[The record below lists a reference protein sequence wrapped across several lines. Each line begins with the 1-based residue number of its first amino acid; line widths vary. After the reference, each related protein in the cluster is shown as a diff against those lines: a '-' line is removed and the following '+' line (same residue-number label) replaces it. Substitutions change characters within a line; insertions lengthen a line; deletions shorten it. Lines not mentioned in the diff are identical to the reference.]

1 MRTPKLINI
10 LPDGT
15 NHRLF
20 LQYITGE
27 VKVFDVSPYIR
38 GDWYSQLADVDYFNQ
53 VRIYKDGHNIQWPD
67 GQDLAPHE
75 MYEYSVVV

>member
-10 LPDGT
+10 LPDGIS
-15 NHRLF
+15 HRLF
-20 LQYITGE
+20 LQYATGE

-38 GDWYSQLADVDYFNQ
+38 GEWYSQLADADYFNQ
-53 VRIYKDGHNIQWPD
+53 VRIYKDSYNIQWPD

-75 MYEYSVVV
+75 MYEYSVAV